1 MEESTVVVATEPVT
15 EAKKPR
21 AKPAAKLKQAEPKV
35 KVKIDAKA
43 KDRSMADVPASE
55 QRQAFLKLLRKH
67 KADKPLSAMPISKIA
82 EKLGYTHYNVYCLG
96 YHKRPLAVGG
106 YVKSVKLEDAK
117 ELSFH
122 LTAKGV
128 KSGPDDAK

>member
-1 MEESTVVVATEPVT
+1 MDESTTTIETSTPAA

-21 AKPAAKLKQAEPKV
+21 AKSAKPK
-35 KVKIDAKA
+35 KADAKPRDP
-43 KDRSMADVPASE
+43 KDRSMADAPASE

-67 KADKPLSAMPISKIA
+67 KADKPTSAMPISKIA

-106 YVKSVKLEDAK
+106 YVKAVKMEDAK

-122 LTAKGV
+122 LTAKGM
-128 KSGPDDAK
+128 KSGPDDE

>member
-1 MEESTVVVATEPVT
+1 VEESTVVVATEPVT

-21 AKPAAKLKQAEPKV
+21 AKPVAKLKKAEPKA
-35 KVKIDAKA
+35 KVDVKA

-67 KADKPLSAMPISKIA
+67 KADKALSAMPISKIA

-96 YHKRPLAVGG
+96 YHKRPLAIGG
-106 YVKSVKLEDAK
+106 YIKVVKLEDAK

-122 LTAKGV
+122 LTAKGA